1 MCNIKLLRSA
11 CLLVSGF
18 ILMGCDKDTSE
29 LSENNLK
36 SVLENYYEDVCLIPT
51 PLPKDTDK
59 PFPAVI
65 ELSKTGLF
73 LPAKEVKATYQKYMT
88 YYNALESV
96 GLLNKEPIKNEVGE
110 PDGYRYSLTDE
121 GNKYLVNKGR
131 RSFCAGN
138 YKIDKIISIDP
149 LIEDSTNNEPV
160 TEVEVTFSY
169 QVINIAPW
177 VKEKTIVEA
186 FPILQKNLTN
196 QEPKTK
202 TLVLINN
209 EWQVIN

>member
-1 MCNIKLLRSA
+1 M
-11 CLLVSGF
+11 SGY
-18 ILMGCDKDTSE
+18 ILTGCDQASNE
-29 LSENNLK
+29 LSESNLK
-36 SVLENYYEDVCLIPT
+36 SVLEHYYEDVCLIPT
-51 PLPKDTDK
+51 PVPKDTDK

-65 ELSKTGLF
+65 DLSKTGLF
-73 LPAKEVKATYQKYMT
+73 LPAEEVKATYQKYMN

-110 PDGYRYSLTDE
+110 PNGYRYSLTDE

-149 LIEDSTNNEPV
+149 PIENRTKDEV
-160 TEVEVTFSY
+160 IDEVEITFSY

-177 VKEKTIVEA
+177 VKDEPIVEA
-186 FPILQKNLTN
+186 FPALQKSITN
-196 QEPKTK
+196 QQPKTK
-202 TLVLINN
+202 TLVLVND